1 MVFRLTLSTLS
12 TTYLDTAK
20 TVEYPL
26 GTNRGTPQVQAWACG
41 TRNRRILGYRE
52 FPICSTKLHKAL
64 IFSALCVYG

>member
-1 MVFRLTLSTLS
+1 MVFRLTLSTLSTLS

-52 FPICSTKLHKAL
+52 FPICSTKIKRLEP
-64 IFSALCVYG
+64 